1 VFDNN
6 DFKWNSIQEKVK
18 LLQDKVEIIKEETKE
33 LQQSINSSFIDK
45 EIDLSEIELIVGAQ

>member
-1 VFDNN
+1 MFDNN